1 MTCLLVNGNDLDSIL
16 GLTSALVSQIPSIT
30 AYEKNDI
37 VITFNFEKNP
47 STPGSF
53 QIKMKARN
61 TAFVEVTGFLFQ
73 AAVPKVDTTR
83 LNHNNI
89 IYTVCRGLK

>member
-1 MTCLLVNGNDLDSIL
+1 MLVNGNDLDSIL
-16 GLTSALVSQIPSIT
+16 GLTSAPVSQIPSIT

-47 STPGSF
+47 AIPGSF

-61 TAFVEVTGFLFQ
+61 TALVEITSFLFQ
-73 AAVPKVDTTR
+73 AAVPKVHTM
-83 LNHNNI
+83 LI
-89 IYTVCRGLK
+89 LSILLLFVCA